1 MTKSFDYKQNIRQK
15 NIVYLHKIM
24 KLMSLGLT
32 VNKHKN
38 GVLIAYIAQS
48 ILDINLRKLLKLIYL
63 IDEKFMEQRGF
74 PLTWFDYYAW
84 ERGPVAPEVYEI
96 KNGAFSR
103 YVKCFKND
111 EGKNIVE
118 SLLPNKNQVLSQM
131 DSFSQYEMEIIDDII
146 IRYGKKTADELSD
159 ITHKNDSLWSAIVK
173 EENISFIDGK
183 SDVQIPLIRLN
194 TGNVEKEE
202 VYKEALE
209 YMQFCDRI

>member
-1 MTKSFDYKQNIRQK
+1 
-15 NIVYLHKIM
+15 
-24 KLMSLGLT
+24 
-32 VNKHKN
+32 
-38 GVLIAYIAQS
+38 
-48 ILDINLRKLLKLIYL
+48 
-63 IDEKFMEQRGF
+63 
-74 PLTWFDYYAW
+74 
-84 ERGPVAPEVYEI
+84 
-96 KNGAFSR
+96 
-103 YVKCFKND
+103 
-111 EGKNIVE
+111 
-118 SLLPNKNQVLSQM
+118 M

-209 YMQFCDRI
+209 YMQFCDKI

>member
-96 KNGAFSR
+96 KNGAFQ
-103 YVKCFKND
+103 D
-111 EGKNIVE
+111 
-118 SLLPNKNQVLSQM
+118 M
-131 DSFSQYEMEIIDDII
+131 
-146 IRYGKKTADELSD
+146 
-159 ITHKNDSLWSAIVK
+159 
-173 EENISFIDGK
+173 
-183 SDVQIPLIRLN
+183 
-194 TGNVEKEE
+194 
-202 VYKEALE
+202 
-209 YMQFCDRI
+209 